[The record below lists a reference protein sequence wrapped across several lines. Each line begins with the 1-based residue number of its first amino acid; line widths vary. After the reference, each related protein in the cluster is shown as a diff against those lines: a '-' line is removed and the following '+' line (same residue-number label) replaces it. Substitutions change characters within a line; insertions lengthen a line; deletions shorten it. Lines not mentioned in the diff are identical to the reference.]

1 MATYEIETEDGG
13 KYQVETE
20 EAPAPSSPS
29 FMDTL
34 SSDLGDVWNGVKK
47 VPGGLLQ
54 MAKDVPTGI
63 SNLYHLPGD
72 LKNAVSD
79 ATSMGMNRAFG
90 TEQKSFGTNY
100 PRAIRTLT
108 GVGDVAAPLIGAV
121 GGPAGMSATSKGFH
135 KALQAVGAEEPTTLD
150 QDLTDFRE
158 GIGAFGALGLGGKAI
173 AAPLEIAAKKLP
185 LKKLANQIDRSS
197 MGAKA
202 SDYGKNSDLRTIEAP
217 DGVYSSPTKVILD
230 KLLEKDGIGK
240 SRDPSKMLEVID
252 AKAKPIANKLNK
264 LIDDYKEPV
273 KVEFPETLDFLV
285 KGKVEANKV
294 TEYLNELDDLGSA
307 IAKEGKGSLRYIQE
321 QKKVKGKKW
330 DPKDEVRS
338 NFDRAIYN
346 DLKKTVEKYVPEAK
360 KLNEELQPYQ
370 IAEKIARR
378 SLNAAENKNPIEAI
392 AKAGFTTGGY
402 TGSALGGQAMLGPIG
417 APLGVGAMFLARRLN
432 SPDGR
437 AMLAR
442 GLRGV
447 EGAVDPVV
455 AGLRSPGKL
464 RSLAARSETRPSRE
478 YDELIARLTGR

>member
-20 EAPAPSSPS
+20 DAAAPSSPS

-34 SSDLGDVWNGVKK
+34 SSDLGDVWNGAKK

-72 LKNAVSD
+72 LQNAVAD

-90 TEQKSFGTNY
+90 TEQKSFGTDY

-108 GVGDVAAPLIGAV
+108 GVGDFAAPLAGAIA
-121 GGPAGMSATSKGFH
+121 GPAGMSGASKGFH
-135 KALQAVGAEEPTTLD
+135 KALQYVGAEEPTTMD

-158 GIGAFGALGLGGKAI
+158 GIGAFGALGFAGKAV
-173 AAPLEIAAKKLP
+173 AAPLEMVAKKTP
-185 LKKLANQIDRSS
+185 LKKMGNQIDRSS
-197 MGAKA
+197 IGAK
-202 SDYGKNSDLRTIEAP
+202 STDYGKNTDLRTIEAP
-217 DGVYSSPTKVILD
+217 DGVYSSPTKVILN
-230 KLLEKDGIGK
+230 KLLEENGLGR

-252 AKAKPIANKLNK
+252 SKAKPVAEKLNK

-273 KVEFPETLDFLV
+273 KLEFPETLDFLV
-285 KGKVEANKV
+285 RGKVEANKV

-321 QKKVKGKKW
+321 QKKVKGDKW
-330 DPKDEVRS
+330 NPEDKVRS
-338 NFDRAIYN
+338 NFDRAIYS
-346 DLKKTVEKYVPEAK
+346 DLKKTIEDRVPEAK
-360 KLNEELQPYQ
+360 QLNEQLQPYQ

-378 SLNAAENKNPIEAI
+378 ELNKSESYNPIADV

-402 TGSALGGQAMLGPIG
+402 TGAALGGRRYSALLG
-417 APLGVGAMFLARRLN
+417 LH
-432 SPDGR
+432 
-437 AMLAR
+437 
-442 GLRGV
+442 
-447 EGAVDPVV
+447 
-455 AGLRSPGKL
+455 
-464 RSLAARSETRPSRE
+464 
-478 YDELIARLTGR
+478 